1 MPDRAA
7 PETEPEIE
15 VTPEM
20 IEAGLGELMQFS
32 REGDVYEDRVRSIY
46 EAMVRAS
53 PSGARTVAVARNPP
67 LLGLGQQ

>member
-7 PETEPEIE
+7 PEPESEIE

-32 REGDVYEDRVRSIY
+32 RNADVYEDRVRSIY

-53 PSGARTVAVARNPP
+53 PSGR
-67 LLGLGQQ
+67 